1 MSDDPANDDRNP
13 AHDRLVQTVE
23 EARIE
28 ALQAL
33 ADEPI
38 TARQIAEAILEVDRI
53 SGGQPGPFAT
63 YLGFKDMVSRVF
75 EEKRIPQV
83 TRLAYLA
90 LDRWYNDTVEWAEE
104 VTGKDASS

>member
-13 AHDRLVQTVE
+13 AHDRLTMSVE

-28 ALQAL
+28 ALQKL
-33 ADEPI
+33 ADVPI
-38 TARQIAEAILEVDRI
+38 SAREIAEAILEVD
-53 SGGQPGPFAT
+53 SLCSEEPAAVD
-63 YLGFKDMVSRVF
+63 FKDLVSRVF